1 MAKVCTK
8 LDKNY
13 LRLLLD
19 LKITKL
25 RSAYWYNQSILY
37 VIILSLVVTKLLL
50 STVLLRYSLTQYSN
64 YNIYNIL
71 LL

>member
-1 MAKVCTK
+1 MAKVCTVCTK

-25 RSAYWYNQSILY
+25 RSA
-37 VIILSLVVTKLLL
+37 
-50 STVLLRYSLTQYSN
+50 
-64 YNIYNIL
+64 
-71 LL
+71 

>member
-1 MAKVCTK
+1 MKTIEIAKVCTVCTK

-25 RSAYWYNQSILY
+25 RSAYW
-37 VIILSLVVTKLLL
+37 
-50 STVLLRYSLTQYSN
+50 
-64 YNIYNIL
+64 
-71 LL
+71 